1 MDRPDSLRGL
11 HVLIIDDDLDCLE
24 MLATMLSSRG
34 ALVSHVSSARAALEM
49 LRRIRPSLI
58 VSDIGMPR
66 EDGVWFIRQFEKLA
80 LAGPKIPVIAV
91 TGFDSMRQHARVA
104 GFDALLMKPLDPA
117 AFYGALRMLGL
128 VLGETEPLPERRVA
142 A

>member
-1 MDRPDSLRGL
+1 MDRPVGLREL

-34 ALVSHVSSARAALEM
+34 ALVSHASSARAALEM
-49 LRRIRPSLI
+49 LRRIRPNLI

-80 LAGPKIPVIAV
+80 LAGPKVPVIAL
-91 TGFDSMRQHARVA
+91 TAFDSMRQHARVA
-104 GFDALLMKPLDPA
+104 GFDAVLMKPLDPA

-128 VLGETEPLPERRVA
+128 AVGETEPLPERRLA